1 LNVLKRGGHVILWDI
16 SDEALDTVKEG
27 FQAQFPSAT
36 IITQVVDVS
45 DRETVI
51 ESKDELMNDL
61 LEDGKKIS
69 ILVNNAGVVSGDHQP
84 SNSQ

>member
-1 LNVLKRGGHVILWDI
+1 MNVLKRGGHVILWDI

-45 DRETVI
+45 DRETVF
-51 ESKDELMNDL
+51 ESKDELMNEL
-61 LEDGKKIS
+61 LEDGKQIS
-69 ILVNNAGVVSGDHQP
+69 ILVNNAGVVSGDHQQ
-84 SNSQ
+84 SNSG